1 MDTGAE
7 LRGLPG
13 GPGGVG
19 HVGRCGGQR
28 KHTAPP
34 TSPTQ
39 PPGEQGSWHGAPST
53 CLALGELWPGGAA
66 SRLGLALSV
75 SFLLVLFWAGVA
87 RPGRGWKRPTQS
99 TVEPP

>member
-19 HVGRCGGQR
+19 HVGRCGGQW
-28 KHTAPP
+28 KHMAPP
-34 TSPTQ
+34 TWPTQ

-53 CLALGELWPGGAA
+53 CLAVRGALARRCGLTLGSGSFSSFSSG
-66 SRLGLALSV
+66 SVLGRSGSKAWEGLE
-75 SFLLVLFWAGVA
+75 
-87 RPGRGWKRPTQS
+87 
-99 TVEPP
+99 EPNPVNG